1 MSKNNSRKSFCFPGS
16 IAECPF
22 CTSGANWGS
31 CSAGKCA
38 SPVNEAWRKAV
49 DRWQHSN
56 GKSRHLSLPVVS
68 LRDARSACRLYQP
81 VEFLISWS
89 LRLVKYNTDFRLIHF
104 KRKATWMPCTAAN
117 ASPYSC
123 NKWMVSTAGLQPPP
137 LQEPLV
143 AVLPAA
149 LEHDQLLP
157 NTPSRQQ
164 LQVTTKNWQSRAK
177 SCLLPFCPQILT
189 SIKAL
194 IY

>member
-16 IAECPF
+16 IADCPF
-22 CTSGANWGS
+22 CTSGASWGS

-104 KRKATWMPCTAAN
+104 KRKAIWMPCRAAN
-117 ASPYSC
+117 ASPYS
-123 NKWMVSTAGLQPPP
+123 WFQRQDFS
-137 LQEPLV
+137 
-143 AVLPAA
+143 
-149 LEHDQLLP
+149 LLP
-157 NTPSRQQ
+157 WRSPWSQ
-164 LQVTTKNWQSRAK
+164 
-177 SCLLPFCPQILT
+177 CCPQLWSTISCIQTPRQGSSSRSLPRT
-189 SIKAL
+189 DISC
-194 IY
+194 